1 MGSLDGMFA
10 NTSLALDGLLGAITG
25 SVEGIFGIFGS

>member
-1 MGSLDGMFA
+1 MGSLEGLFA
-10 NTSLALDGLLGAITG
+10 NSSASLEDLLETITG

>member
-1 MGSLDGMFA
+1 MGSLENLFA
-10 NTSLALDGLLGAITG
+10 NSSASLEDLLDTITG

>member
-1 MGSLDGMFA
+1 MGSLDGLFA
-10 NTSLALDGLLGAITG
+10 NSSAALEDLFDTITG